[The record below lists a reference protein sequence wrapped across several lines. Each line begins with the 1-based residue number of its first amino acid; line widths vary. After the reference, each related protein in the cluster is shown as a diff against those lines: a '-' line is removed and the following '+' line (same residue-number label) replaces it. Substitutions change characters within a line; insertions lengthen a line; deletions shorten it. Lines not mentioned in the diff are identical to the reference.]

1 MKPKT
6 VAIATLGTVA
16 ALALGYA
23 IYFDQKRRNDPE
35 FRRNL
40 KREKKRSAKK
50 AKQSAESIKQKVSET
65 LEAGLE
71 AVNAETY
78 PTSVEEKEQ
87 FFMAQISA
95 GETLCAQGE
104 EHYFEAAMC
113 FFRAQKVYPSPVEL
127 IMIYQKTVPEPVF
140 QLVVGMMSLE
150 HQKRQD
156 GFYKAFP
163 PEDMHVKI
171 EDLPEGV
178 DGEGKTVM
186 RKGLVATQDFEEGD
200 LIYVEEP
207 IVSALNA
214 KLEGQDFC
222 NYCLKH
228 ITENKVE
235 CSNCDQVV
243 FCSQACNDKAVEEYH
258 QYLCTNNKT
267 NDNAASSQEQAFID
281 FSKEKNVKYP
291 YLIARFLATM
301 VHDEIEKAKAGVTD
315 GYSSWDHVDR
325 FRYLELPASAQNI
338 KELNLIKELLGPK
351 VTGVDEFLTEER
363 FLMLKGKILFNAYS
377 VQSVANG
384 EQDIEKSTELHRE
397 SQQDVSS
404 VGSALYRAT
413 TYLAHSCDPNTKIEF
428 ADKSHHLT
436 LKAAKPIKKGEEL
449 QTSYIQLEDKNTEQR
464 RNQLAEL
471 FQFKCVCPKCES
483 D

>member
-1 MKPKT
+1 MKTKT

-23 IYFDQKRRNDPE
+23 LYFDQKRRNDPE
-35 FRRNL
+35 FRRKL
-40 KREKKRSAKK
+40 KREKKKSAKK
-50 AKQSAESIKQKVSET
+50 AKMSAESIKQKVSET

-71 AVNAETY
+71 AVNQEEF
-78 PTSVEEKEQ
+78 PTSVEDKEK

-140 QLVVGMMSLE
+140 QLVVGMMTLE

-156 GFYKAFP
+156 GFYETFP

-171 EDLPEGV
+171 DDIPEGQN
-178 DGEGKTVM
+178 GEGQTIL

-200 LIYVEEP
+200 VIFVEEP
-207 IVSALNA
+207 IVSALNSQ
-214 KLEGQDFC
+214 LEGGDFC

-228 ITENKVE
+228 ITADKVE
-235 CSNCDQVV
+235 CANCDQVV
-243 FCSQACNDKAVEEYH
+243 FCSQSCYEKANEEYH
-258 QYLCTNNKT
+258 QFLCTNNKT
-267 NDNAASSQEQAFID
+267 KDDASSQEQAFVN
-281 FSKEKNVKYP
+281 FAKEKNVKYP

-301 VHDEIEKAKAGVTD
+301 VHDEIEKAKSGVTD

-325 FRYLELPASAQNI
+325 FRYLELAPTPQNL
-338 KELNLIKELLGPK
+338 KELTLIKELLGPK

-377 VQSVANG
+377 VQSISKG
-384 EQDIEKSTELHRE
+384 DKEIEKSTELHRE
-397 SQQDVSS
+397 CLPDQSS

-413 TYLAHSCDPNTKIEF
+413 TYLSHSCEPNTKLEF
-428 ADKSHHLT
+428 ADKSHT
-436 LKAAKPIKKGEEL
+436 MTVKAAKPIKKGEEL

-471 FQFKCVCPKCES
+471 FQFKCVCAKCET